1 MLDKKPISCIDH
13 IYSNCPHKLSTVT
26 THNTGDS
33 GHSILTV
40 RYHTKA
46 LLAPR
51 RQFYTRPKHKLT
63 IHALNQHLENND
75 VINSALN
82 YTDPNL
88 IADIMM
94 SELNN
99 IIEIIAPCK
108 IKQEQ
113 KNYTPYINKI
123 MRYKQR
129 KLRKLY
135 DKAKRSK
142 QRRRLA

>member
-1 MLDKKPISCIDH
+1 MVTHVSTKLIHRIS
-13 IYSNCPHKLSTVT
+13 Y
-26 THNTGDS
+26 DS
-33 GHSILTV
+33 ENSILSV
-40 RYHTKA
+40 CYHAKA

-51 RQFYTRPKHKLT
+51 RQFYTRPKHKL
-63 IHALNQHLENND
+63 
-75 VINSALN
+75 N

-88 IADIMM
+88 IAEIIM
-94 SELNN
+94 SEFNN

-108 IKQEQ
+108 SKQEQ

-142 QRRRLA
+142 QRGRLA

>member
-1 MLDKKPISCIDH
+1 MVTH
-13 IYSNCPHKLSTVT
+13 LSTKLI
-26 THNTGDS
+26 HRISYDS
-33 GHSILTV
+33 DHSTLSV
-40 RYHTKA
+40 GYHAKA

-63 IHALNQHLENND
+63 SHALNQHLENND

-88 IADIMM
+88 IAEIIM
-94 SELNN
+94 SEFNN

-108 IKQEQ
+108 SKQEQ